1 MSLFTPTNYSS
12 DYSSWVYNGNVY
24 NRLEF
29 VFEAALLYVLVL
41 NSSHGDY
48 NKASCGLVIKYSIVR
63 RSVDNYNVGI
73 FCLYGAFFFFD

>member
-12 DYSSWVYNGNVY
+12 HYSNWIYNGNVY

-29 VFEAALLYVLVL
+29 VFEAALLYVFVL

-48 NKASCGLVIKYSIVR
+48 NKASCGFVIKYSIVR
-63 RSVDNYNVGI
+63 RSVDNYNVV
-73 FCLYGAFFFFD
+73 FLRLYGAFLFFD

>member
-12 DYSSWVYNGNVY
+12 HYSHWIYNGNIY

-41 NSSHGDY
+41 NCSHGDY
-48 NKASCGLVIKYSIVR
+48 NKASCDFVIKYSIVR
-63 RSVDNYNVGI
+63 RPVDNYNVV
-73 FCLYGAFFFFD
+73 FLRLYGVFLFFD